1 MIFDVGHGQGSFDWR
16 VAEEAASARG
26 FWPDLISTDLHS
38 GNVDGAAKDLT
49 HVMSKFLALG
59 MPFYE
64 VLPSN
69 ETFFGSMKD
78 SGRCFFSN
86 YLASPNLPK
95 IEHSLSTAHRL
106 SLCPRIWYSTVYS
119 YINSTCRPGF

>member
-1 MIFDVGHGQGSFDWR
+1 MKRRGVIFDVGHGQGSFDWR

-64 VLPSN
+64 VQSMYRQLKY
-69 ETFFGSMKD
+69 TWAFFRFSLQ
-78 SGRCFFSN
+78 FFI
-86 YLASPNLPK
+86 LFK
-95 IEHSLSTAHRL
+95 F
-106 SLCPRIWYSTVYS
+106 
-119 YINSTCRPGF
+119 INK